1 MHYWPIGKLDPPENQ
16 GKHSSRFVTLTVA
29 LAVLSLVPN
38 VARSAN
44 RICDSAATKA
54 AQQFDI
60 PTDVMLAITRVE
72 TGRSTDTGLEPW
84 PWTVNMEGKGLWFK
98 SKDTA
103 MSYVFKAFK
112 EGKRSFDVGCFQVNY
127 RWHAKAFSS
136 IDDMFDPKLNS
147 EYAAK
152 FLNKLF
158 REHGSWTKAVGAYH
172 SRTESLSDIYLS
184 KYEQVRQQLNTT
196 PAQPQSNMRVVQGGS
211 ILLHSTAPL
220 IGAGQSTHASLVPLT
235 QTKGRP
241 SLFRMK

>member
-1 MHYWPIGKLDPPENQ
+1 MHYWPIGKLAPLENQ
-16 GKHSSRFVTLTVA
+16 GKHSSRFVTLAVA
-29 LAVLSLVPN
+29 FSVLAPIPG
-38 VARSAN
+38 VARAEN
-44 RICDSAATKA
+44 RICDVAATKA

-60 PTDVMLAITRVE
+60 PTDVMRAITRVE
-72 TGRSTDTGLEPW
+72 TGRSTDAGLEPW

-98 SKDTA
+98 SKDRA

-136 IDDMFDPKLNS
+136 IDDMFDPTLNS

-152 FLNKLF
+152 FLTKLF

-172 SRTESLSDIYLS
+172 SRTQSLSAIYLS
-184 KYEQVRQQLNTT
+184 KYERVRQQLRTT
-196 PAQPQSNMRVVQGGS
+196 PAPPQDDLRVAQGGS
-211 ILLHSTAPL
+211 ILLHSAAPL
-220 IGAGQSTHASLVPLT
+220 IGAGQSTYASLVPLT
-235 QTKGRP
+235 QTSSRA

>member
-1 MHYWPIGKLDPPENQ
+1 MHYWPNGKLALCKGQ
-16 GKHSSRFVTLTVA
+16 GNHPSRLVTLAAA
-29 LAVLSLVPN
+29 LTALSLIPG
-38 VARSAN
+38 VAQAAN
-44 RICDSAATKA
+44 RICDAAATKA

-72 TGRSTDTGLEPW
+72 TGRSTDAGLEPW
-84 PWTVNMEGKGLWFK
+84 PWTVNIEGKGLWFK
-98 SKDTA
+98 SKATA

-112 EGKRSFDVGCFQVNY
+112 DGKRSFDVGCFQVNY

-136 IDDMFDPKLNS
+136 IDDMFDPTLNS

-152 FLNKLF
+152 FLTKLF
-158 REHGSWTKAVGAYH
+158 NEHGSWTKAVGAYH
-172 SRTESLSDIYLS
+172 SRTDSLSAIYLS

-196 PAQPQSNMRVVQGGS
+196 PAQPQSDMRVAQGGS
-211 ILLHSTAPL
+211 ILLRNAAPL

-235 QTKGRP
+235 QTNGRP